1 MTPDEQTTQHWI
13 ADELKRLR
21 QLKVLELKLRIQ
33 KEIKDIEL
41 YNFEGH
47 KEKENY
53 QYDVSQILK
62 EVNYIND
69 RE

>member
-1 MTPDEQTTQHWI
+1 MIPDKQTTQHWI

-33 KEIKDIEL
+33 KEIKNLES
-41 YNFEGH
+41 YNFQGY
-47 KEKENY
+47 KEKEDY
-53 QYDVSQILK
+53 QYEISQILK